1 MVCAF
6 ILHLISY
13 IRVSFLKNVRILN
26 SKTFKERQYSSK
38 KYYRV
43 TEIWLGKKKAKLF
56 CIPLDTLENDFTP
69 ENMSSRCVMLLR
81 LVL

>member
-43 TEIWLGKKKAKLF
+43 TEIWLGKKKNRETILYIIGHTRK
-56 CIPLDTLENDFTP
+56 
-69 ENMSSRCVMLLR
+69 
-81 LVL
+81 